1 MTDIQHDLAR
11 QRFETHVDGHA
22 CELDYQVRNQVMAIL
37 HTGVPPAVGGRGIA
51 AQLTQ
56 TALDYARSQGLHVQ
70 PLCSYAA
77 AYIRR
82 HPQYADLVR

>member
-1 MTDIQHDLAR
+1 MSDIHHDSAR
-11 QRFETHVDGHA
+11 QRFETRVDGHA
-22 CELDYQVRNQVMAIL
+22 CELDYQVRSQVMAIL
-37 HTGVPPAVGGRGIA
+37 HTGVPQAVGGRGIA

-56 TALDYARSQGLHVQ
+56 AALDYARSQGWHVQ